1 MENNEKRFIL
11 ALHRAVGIGDINAKK
26 LISHCG
32 SAEAVF
38 REKKSALKKIHGI
51 GKTIL
56 KELNNSKLFEAAENE
71 LLFIEKNGIV
81 LHTVFDPD
89 YPEKLKHCADGP
101 LLVFQKGEI
110 NLRAQ
115 KILSIVGTRMMTNYG
130 KSFLESFISDIKSH
144 HPVIVSGLAFGVDI
158 FAHQTAMQQGLQT
171 VGVLAHG
178 LDGVYPKV
186 HRHFAEQMQEN
197 GGIISDFWSGSRPD
211 RENFVKRNRIV
222 AGISEATIVIESA
235 SKGGSLITADI
246 ANSYNRDV
254 FAVPGRTTDLFS
266 TGCNNLIKQNKAVLL
281 TGVKD
286 LEYMLNWK
294 VEKEVKNKAIQK
306 QLFVDLDDQEK
317 VICDCLQNKGKQ
329 LLDNLALHCSFPIHK
344 TAGLLLQLEL
354 KGLVRPLPG
363 KLFEII

>member
-1 MENNEKRFIL
+1 MENTEKISLL
-11 ALHRAVGIGDINAKK
+11 ALHRAAGIGDINAKK

-38 REKKSALKKIHGI
+38 KEKKPALKKIHGI
-51 GKTIL
+51 GKVIL
-56 KELNNSKLFEAAENE
+56 KELNNAALFELAEKE
-71 LLFIEKNGIV
+71 LLFIEKNGIE
-81 LHTVFDPD
+81 LITFFDND

-101 LLVFQKGEI
+101 LLLFQKGKI
-110 NLRAQ
+110 NLRSQ
-115 KILSIVGTRMMTNYG
+115 KIISIVGTRMMTNYG
-130 KSFLESFISDIKSH
+130 KSFLEAFIADAKKF
-144 HPVIVSGLAFGVDI
+144 HPVIISGLAFGVDI
-158 FAHQTAMQQGLQT
+158 FAHQMATQNGLQT
-171 VGVLAHG
+171 MAVLAHG
-178 LDGVYPKV
+178 LDVVYPKV

-235 SKGGSLITADI
+235 KKGGSLITADI

-254 FAVPGRTTDLFS
+254 FAVPGRTTDLYS

-286 LEYMLNWK
+286 LEYMLNWT
-294 VEKEVKNKAIQK
+294 VEKVLKNKPIQK
-306 QLFVDLDDQEK
+306 QLFVELDEHEK
-317 VICDCLQNKGKQ
+317 VICNCLQNNGKQ
-329 LLDNLALHCSFPIHK
+329 LLDNLALLCRFPIHK
-344 TAGLLLQLEL
+344 TASLLLQLEL

-363 KLFEII
+363 KVFEII

>member
-1 MENNEKRFIL
+1 MENNDKRFIL
-11 ALHRAVGIGDINAKK
+11 ALHRAAGIGDINAKK

-38 REKKSALKKIHGI
+38 KEKKTVLRKIHGI

-56 KELNNSKLFEAAENE
+56 KELNHAALLEAAEKE
-71 LLFIEKNGIV
+71 LLFIEKNDIQV
-81 LHTVFDPD
+81 YTVFDPE

-101 LLVFQKGEI
+101 LLVFQKGKI
-110 NLRAQ
+110 NFSAR

-130 KSFLESFISDIKSH
+130 RSFLETFIADIKKH

-171 VGVLAHG
+171 VGILAHG

-186 HRHFAEQMQEN
+186 HRHIAEQMQEN

-222 AGISEATIVIESA
+222 AGISEATLVIESA
-235 SKGGSLITADI
+235 KKGGSLITADI

-286 LEYMLNWK
+286 LEYMLNWTA
-294 VEKEVKNKAIQK
+294 EKEVKNKAIQK
-306 QLFVDLDDQEK
+306 QLFVELDDQEK
-317 VICDCLQNKGKQ
+317 IICNCLHKNGKQ
-329 LLDNLALHCSFPIHK
+329 LLDNLALHCRFPIHK
-344 TAGLLLQLEL
+344 TASLLLRLEL

-363 KLFEII
+363 KMFELI

>member
-1 MENNEKRFIL
+1 MEKTEKLSIL

-38 REKKSALKKIHGI
+38 KEKKLVLKKIHGI

-56 KELNNSKLFEAAENE
+56 KELNNAALFEEAEKE
-71 LLFIEKNGIV
+71 LLFIEKNRIE
-81 LHTVFDPD
+81 LITVFDKD
-89 YPEKLKHCADGP
+89 YPERLKHCADGP
-101 LLVFQKGEI
+101 LLFFQKGTI

-115 KILSIVGTRMMTNYG
+115 KIISIVGTRMMTNYG
-130 KSFLESFISDIKSH
+130 KSFLESFIAEAKKH
-144 HPVIVSGLAFGVDI
+144 EPVIISGLAFGVDI
-158 FAHQTAMQQGLQT
+158 FAHQIAMQQGLQT

-222 AGISEATIVIESA
+222 AGISEATLVIESA
-235 SKGGSLITADI
+235 KKGGSLITADI

-281 TGVKD
+281 TGIKD
-286 LEYMLNWK
+286 LEYMLNWT
-294 VEKEVKNKAIQK
+294 VEKEPKNKSIQK
-306 QLFVDLDDQEK
+306 QLFVELDEQER
-317 VICDCLQNKGKQ
+317 VICDCLQKNGKQ
-329 LLDNLALHCSFPIHK
+329 LLDNLALHCRFPIHK

-363 KLFEII
+363 KMFELI